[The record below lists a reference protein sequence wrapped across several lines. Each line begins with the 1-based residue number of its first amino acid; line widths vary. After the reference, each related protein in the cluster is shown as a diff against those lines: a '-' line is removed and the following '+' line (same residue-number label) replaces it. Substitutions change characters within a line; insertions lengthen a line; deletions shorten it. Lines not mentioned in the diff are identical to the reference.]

1 MPLIVIELTNEPVQT
16 LELAP
21 ALVQRAEL
29 KASIKEMEA
38 EVAAI
43 DTGLMTALGAP
54 KDMIAAL
61 KKADVT
67 DEEVKELVASCTKI
81 ETETHTVSLTAF
93 LKDGYSKEALLEAG
107 VTIRQL
113 KAAAKK
119 ALVAYPNVRAKKE
132 QPWII

>member
-1 MPLIVIELTNEPVQT
+1 MPLIVIELANEPIQK

-38 EVAAI
+38 ECAAI
-43 DTGLMTALGAP
+43 DTGLLAALGAP

-61 KKADVT
+61 KKEADVT
-67 DEEVKELVASCTKI
+67 EEQVKDLVASCTKI
-81 ETETHTVSLTAF
+81 ETDTHTVGLTAF
-93 LKDGYSKEALLEAG
+93 LKDSYSREALLESG

-119 ALVAYPNVRAKKE
+119 TLVAYPNVKAKKE
-132 QPWII
+132 